1 MLVHH
6 LRKTKDKDDP
16 FNEISGS
23 TGLMGAADT
32 ALLLKKF
39 DRASDHAELLWT
51 GRDVQDGGV
60 CLSFEDCIWETI
72 DGTVNR
78 DSSCYRMLSPIVFK
92 TCEYIK
98 EHKHFRG
105 TASELLALLGE
116 ENVKP
121 NVLTRS
127 LSTEAYDYLQQVG
140 ILYDSGRTGSGRW
153 LELTLKPS
161 DDNDA
166 NDEKNSL
173 EEIPTQSSLTVTD
186 G

>member
-1 MLVHH
+1 MLPKDH
-6 LRKTKDKDDP
+6 RKLNRHSSNTL
-16 FNEISGS
+16 S
-23 TGLMGAADT
+23 
-32 ALLLKKF
+32 ALCG
-39 DRASDHAELLWT
+39 DE
-51 GRDVQDGGV
+51 
-60 CLSFEDCIWETI
+60 
-72 DGTVNR
+72 
-78 DSSCYRMLSPIVFK
+78 P
-92 TCEYIK
+92 
-98 EHKHFRG
+98 
-105 TASELLALLGE
+105 LLGE

-153 LELTLKPS
+153 LELTLVPS

-166 NDEKNSL
+166 NDEKNSA

>member
-1 MLVHH
+1 M
-6 LRKTKDKDDP
+6 
-16 FNEISGS
+16 
-23 TGLMGAADT
+23 
-32 ALLLKKF
+32 
-39 DRASDHAELLWT
+39 
-51 GRDVQDGGV
+51 
-60 CLSFEDCIWETI
+60 
-72 DGTVNR
+72 
-78 DSSCYRMLSPIVFK
+78 
-92 TCEYIK
+92 

-140 ILYDSGRTGSGRW
+140 ILYDSGRTGNGRW
-153 LELTLKPS
+153 LELTLVPS

-166 NDEKNSL
+166 NDEKNSA